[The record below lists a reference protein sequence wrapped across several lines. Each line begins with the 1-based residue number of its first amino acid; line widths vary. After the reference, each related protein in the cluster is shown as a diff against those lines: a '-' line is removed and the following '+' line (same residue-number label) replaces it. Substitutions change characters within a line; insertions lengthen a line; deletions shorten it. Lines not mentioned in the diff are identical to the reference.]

1 MENEVKTISMREVNR
16 LALPAILSGIAEPV
30 IALIDTAFIGH
41 LGTEA
46 LGGIGIGS
54 SLFVL
59 FVWVLTQVKTAVSA
73 IVSRHYGAGTLN
85 DVRSLIPQVLYSVVL
100 LGLIVFL
107 LTDYFSIQLLQLYS
121 AQGEVLNQADKYFS
135 IRSIGFPIAL
145 CTFTIFGIFRG
156 LQNTLWAM
164 YISIGGGL
172 LNVILDILLI
182 YGVEG
187 VIPPLYIEGAA
198 WASLMAQCAM
208 LIAACIIL
216 IKKTPFNLIAKLPFH
231 GEFRNV
237 LSLSSG
243 FIVRTLALNLSF
255 FLANRFAT
263 GYGNAYIAAHTIAVN
278 IWLFSSYFIDGYA
291 NAGNALSGRLLGSG
305 NTKVL
310 YRMAMRLMK
319 LSIGIGA
326 VLSLIYLCLYPWIGQ
341 VFSNDP
347 EVIALFESIFWI
359 VLLAQPINAIAFS
372 LDGIFKG
379 LGDARYL
386 MVTLLWAS
394 FAGFV
399 PILFIGDALSWK
411 LYGIWAAFMV
421 FMAIRGGSLLWKLR
435 RVYGSSDERG

>member
-59 FVWVLTQVKTAVSA
+59 FVWVLTQVKTAISA

-85 DVRSLIPQVLYSVVL
+85 DIRSLIPQVLYSVIL

-121 AQGEVLNQADKYFS
+121 AQGEVLDQADKYFS

-208 LIAACIIL
+208 LIASCIIL
-216 IKKTPFNLIAKLPFH
+216 IKKTSFSLIAKLPFH

-243 FIVRTLALNLSF
+243 FIVRTLALNLTF

-305 NTKVL
+305 NTKEL

-341 VFSNDP
+341 VFSDDP
-347 EVIALFESIFWI
+347 TVISLFESIFWI
-359 VLLAQPINAIAFS
+359 VVLAQPINAIAFS

-399 PILFIGDALSWK
+399 PILFLGDALSWEI
-411 LYGIWAAFMV
+411 YGIWAAFMV